1 MGQEDHI
8 PASARSLLVLGGARS
23 GKSAYAQSLAETYGS
38 ERLYLATAEAGDEE
52 MAARIARHRAD
63 RGRGWATLEEPLEVA
78 LALSAEAR
86 PGRVVVVDCLT
97 LWLSNLMLAGRDPSA
112 AIAGLVA
119 AIGALAG
126 PAVLI
131 SNEVGLGIVPEHRLG
146 REFRDWQG
154 RANREIAEA
163 CDAAVF
169 IAAGLP
175 VQLKPAPALS
185 VRLG

>member
-1 MGQEDHI
+1 MEQADR
-8 PASARSLLVLGGARS
+8 SLRFRSLLLLGGARS

-38 ERLYLATAEAGDEE
+38 ERLYLATAEARDEE
-52 MAARIARHRAD
+52 MAARIARHRAG
-63 RGRGWATLEEPLEVA
+63 RGRGWETIEEPLDVA
-78 LALSAEAR
+78 RALGAEAR

-97 LWLSNLMLAGRDPSA
+97 LWLSNLMLAGHEPA
-112 AIAGLVA
+112 VAIAGLA
-119 AIGALAG
+119 QAIGALAG
-126 PAVLI
+126 PAILV

-154 RANREIAEA
+154 RANREIALA

-175 VQLKPAPALS
+175 IQLKPAPALS
-185 VRLG
+185 VRLS

>member
-8 PASARSLLVLGGARS
+8 QLPVRSLLILGGARS
-23 GKSAYAQSLAETYGS
+23 GKSAYAQSLAESYGS
-38 ERLYLATAEAGDEE
+38 ERLYLATAEAGDDE

-63 RGRGWATLEEPLEVA
+63 RRGGWATLEEPLEVA
-78 LALSAEAR
+78 RALGAEAR

-112 AIAGLVA
+112 AIAGLA
-119 AIGALAG
+119 GAIRALAG
-126 PAVLI
+126 PAILV
-131 SNEVGLGIVPEHRLG
+131 SNEIGLGIVPEHKLG

-154 RANREIAEA
+154 RANREIAQA

-175 VQLKPAPALS
+175 VPLKPAPALS
-185 VRLG
+185 IRLS